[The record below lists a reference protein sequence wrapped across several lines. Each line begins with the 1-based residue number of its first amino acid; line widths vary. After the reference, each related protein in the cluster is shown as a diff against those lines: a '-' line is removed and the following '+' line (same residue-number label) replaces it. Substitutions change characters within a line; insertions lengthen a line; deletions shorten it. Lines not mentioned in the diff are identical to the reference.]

1 MQHNVIPVAA
11 AKNLGIIA
19 MKVFADGA
27 MFTKPA
33 RWSNTSE
40 HVVRTVGSEQLPSQ
54 PLVQYSLTTPGIHTA
69 IIGIGHVDDDP
80 AKCQLHQNYLS
91 AQIEPDGLGE
101 GDRKEI
107 EQMALA
113 AKEGKT
119 NYFQV
124 NEGGLTPPNK
134 PEIKQEMMG
143 EDRVVT
149 LAWNTAIAG
158 DEVIKGYEIW
168 RDGEKTG
175 ELPHQ
180 PQTGPSPFHF
190 EDKPGNRSA
199 HTYKIITV
207 DAAGNKATSEELRAR
222 SV

>member
-1 MQHNVIPVAA
+1 
-11 AKNLGIIA
+11 
-19 MKVFADGA
+19 
-27 MFTKPA
+27 
-33 RWSNTSE
+33 
-40 HVVRTVGSEQLPSQ
+40 
-54 PLVQYSLTTPGIHTA
+54 
-69 IIGIGHVDDDP
+69 
-80 AKCQLHQNYLS
+80 
-91 AQIEPDGLGE
+91 
-101 GDRKEI
+101 
-107 EQMALA
+107 MALA

-124 NEGGLTPPNK
+124 NEGGLTSPDK

-143 EDRVVT
+143 DDRVVT

-158 DEVIKGYEIW
+158 DEPIKGYEIW

-180 PQTGPSPFHF
+180 PQTGPAPFNF
-190 EDKPGNRSA
+190 KDKPGNRTA

-207 DAAGNKATSEELRAR
+207 DAAGNKAESEEITVR